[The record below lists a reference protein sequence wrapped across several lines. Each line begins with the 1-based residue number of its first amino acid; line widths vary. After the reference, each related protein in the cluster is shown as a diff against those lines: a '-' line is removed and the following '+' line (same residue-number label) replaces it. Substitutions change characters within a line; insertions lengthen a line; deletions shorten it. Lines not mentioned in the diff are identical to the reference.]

1 VPIIQPTHFAALR
14 SVNANAEEVLPQFE
28 LFGAQQVNIVVVA
41 IGILVGALFFG
52 SAASFAKERTGWR
65 LVQLFG
71 SFCWVVVVLA
81 HIAEAF
87 QLLPGMGWGLPNSP
101 GHYLDLFSAIIG
113 LILLPLGYV
122 LARRRNSN

>member
-1 VPIIQPTHFAALR
+1 M
-14 SVNANAEEVLPQFE
+14 LPQFD
-28 LFGAQQVNIVVVA
+28 LFGAHQVNIVVVA
-41 IGILVGALFFG
+41 IGMLVGALFFG

-65 LVQLFG
+65 LMQLFG
-71 SFCWVVVVLA
+71 SFCLVVVVLT
-81 HIAEAF
+81 HVAEAF
-87 QLLPGMGWGLPNSP
+87 HLLPGMGWGLPNSP